1 MNSQNNHKSIPF
13 FIPFAATI
21 FVLALMFHDLFP
33 LIGSAPQKFTDI
45 IIENVARNG
54 SNKSG
59 ELLLFWMLLAAGLL
73 MIPALCILFRFF
85 GRKLPANLLTGRT
98 LTGRTLT
105 DRTLTD
111 RTLTGRTLAG
121 RTLAGRTLFGR
132 ISSTR
137 DNSWYSETGRFYC
150 LFFLI
155 PAGIRLL
162 VYGDISFPLLML
174 FLLSFVAS
182 FFSRDFG
189 LSIPVLYLFTY
200 YGIVGMASFLSLFT
214 EKANKSSMFLYLSTL
229 IVASFFLLISV
240 IYCHVKP
247 RSGKIA
253 HVENS
258 HGYITS
264 TDFLY
269 GILHKV
275 ILLLQFLTPALFS
288 IYFVDSY
295 LYQGNKIRAPYAPG
309 YYIFFVACIVIALFF
324 LFRHLLRTFSIAD
337 SLPLRSLISAPAV
350 ICLFIYNSYS
360 AAPMYAQP
368 DQHHHGEQMIPWQ
381 QIFTLG
387 QSVYDD
393 YTPVSGLFPLFNGG
407 ISHLLLKGTI
417 SDYSPAISITMV
429 LICALTMYL
438 VYLHTGGTWALITAV
453 FFALPCYNRQYL
465 VLPSLLLLMFPG
477 LIRKRNLWLKV
488 WILTCFI
495 GGLYYP
501 LFGAAV
507 LIGTLPFGLVQ
518 LSSLI
523 REPGFKKCLK
533 KWNFYAGWII
543 TFLPVVL
550 SIPLL
555 LKILNH
561 TLTYSSQTVLAD
573 GIALFG
579 QSVPDDFMSYLT
591 SLQIRSLCYFSLR
604 FLLPA
609 IFVWIF
615 AYLLYVFLFHKIS
628 GVTLLQKLQTPL
640 FLGLSGGLGTLCMSY
655 TYTLVRADSGMIL
668 SRTAHIGVA
677 LAGIL
682 IPVTLTAYGDSL
694 KELLSRPCRVA
705 IPAICL
711 SLPLILF
718 FHVSDLKNPDMW
730 VYPNGDSQLILDDS
744 AKIFSYYPV
753 PDNFLKSEDTGLT
766 SDEQAILG
774 QGFMVNDQISYI
786 VKYRNVI
793 AKCSSVKKDMTYLGL
808 DGQGFYYY
816 NNVKA
821 CATGFIQA
829 AKGYDAQ
836 QAILKVVKEKRPV
849 IFLIEPQCSYYIYY
863 WMHTHDYVYQAEDA
877 CYYPAELFAA
887 IYPDRKP
894 DDIREYCVPTDLT
907 LVPDS
912 FGQSIDTL
920 LPLFTAEMPI
930 TKSEIQGEKTTT
942 LTITPDKNF
951 AGTDF
956 DFLKLKLRNPLPET
970 EVLHITFTCSD
981 SFTVSGD
988 AGSVAFAGGTVSC
1001 NAGSGDLLI
1010 PLGMNEGW
1018 LLSNISSFTITSS
1031 GSPLEI
1037 EDMSLLK
1044 LRQ

>member
-98 LTGRTLT
+98 LT

-111 RTLTGRTLAG
+111 RTLTG

-137 DNSWYSETGRFYC
+137 DNSWYSELGRFYC

-214 EKANKSSMFLYLSTL
+214 EKANVSSTFLYLSTL
-229 IVASFFLLISV
+229 ITASVFLLISV

-258 HGYITS
+258 HRYITS

-275 ILLLQFLTPALFS
+275 ILLLQILTPALFS
-288 IYFVDSY
+288 VYFIDSY

-309 YYIFFVACIVIALFF
+309 YYIFFGACIVIALFF

-407 ISHLLLKGTI
+407 ISHFLLKGSI

-429 LICALTMYL
+429 LICVLTRYL
-438 VYLHTGGTWALITAV
+438 VYRHAGGTWALITAV

-477 LIRKRNLWLKV
+477 LIRNRNLWLKA

-507 LIGTLPFGLVQ
+507 LVGTLPFGLVQ
-518 LSSLI
+518 VISLV
-523 REPGFKKCLK
+523 REPDFKKCFK
-533 KWNFYAGWII
+533 TWSY
-543 TFLPVVL
+543 FL
-550 SIPLL
+550 
-555 LKILNH
+555 
-561 TLTYSSQTVLAD
+561 SS
-573 GIALFG
+573 
-579 QSVPDDFMSYLT
+579 
-591 SLQIRSLCYFSLR
+591 
-604 FLLPA
+604 
-609 IFVWIF
+609 
-615 AYLLYVFLFHKIS
+615 H
-628 GVTLLQKLQTPL
+628 
-640 FLGLSGGLGTLCMSY
+640 
-655 TYTLVRADSGMIL
+655 
-668 SRTAHIGVA
+668 
-677 LAGIL
+677 
-682 IPVTLTAYGDSL
+682 
-694 KELLSRPCRVA
+694 
-705 IPAICL
+705 
-711 SLPLILF
+711 
-718 FHVSDLKNPDMW
+718 
-730 VYPNGDSQLILDDS
+730 
-744 AKIFSYYPV
+744 
-753 PDNFLKSEDTGLT
+753 
-766 SDEQAILG
+766 
-774 QGFMVNDQISYI
+774 
-786 VKYRNVI
+786 
-793 AKCSSVKKDMTYLGL
+793 
-808 DGQGFYYY
+808 
-816 NNVKA
+816 
-821 CATGFIQA
+821 FI
-829 AKGYDAQ
+829 D
-836 QAILKVVKEKRPV
+836 
-849 IFLIEPQCSYYIYY
+849 
-863 WMHTHDYVYQAEDA
+863 
-877 CYYPAELFAA
+877 
-887 IYPDRKP
+887 
-894 DDIREYCVPTDLT
+894 
-907 LVPDS
+907 
-912 FGQSIDTL
+912 
-920 LPLFTAEMPI
+920 
-930 TKSEIQGEKTTT
+930 
-942 LTITPDKNF
+942 
-951 AGTDF
+951 
-956 DFLKLKLRNPLPET
+956 
-970 EVLHITFTCSD
+970 
-981 SFTVSGD
+981 
-988 AGSVAFAGGTVSC
+988 
-1001 NAGSGDLLI
+1001 
-1010 PLGMNEGW
+1010 
-1018 LLSNISSFTITSS
+1018 
-1031 GSPLEI
+1031 
-1037 EDMSLLK
+1037 
-1044 LRQ
+1044 